1 MTGLTKDRFIDD
13 MDGRFVCRLRSHWT
27 SLVTSKA
34 RGAELT
40 LQSNVAMLDA
50 KFDLGV
56 LDRLHEPCFVAIER
70 PSTGAENWLIYEVV
84 GVKATH
90 LQEQGVDTSMP
101 KVLRE
106 EFLRTI
112 EKGWMDAKENW
123 IDVTS
128 FPTGYLARTR
138 NEHVEFSRTALT
150 PLTGTPVHMLSLEAT
165 NEFVCVEEGVE
176 IGTLKGYGIPFTVR
190 ISDLIRYHTGIFGF
204 TGVGKSNLVSSLV
217 RKALIVM
224 PQLRVVVFDVSG
236 EYVVNLMD
244 KVGKG
249 SILTTEREILENP
262 EGLKVSQIIPETLE
276 DSLDGPGVVEGA
288 LADVHRKGGVRKL
301 DLSTTRMADPRLG
314 MITHLLSN
322 IAESGETGVTGASVA
337 LSSIAELMDECGF
350 DESVRLRDIASKAE
364 AKGKLVDLLQ
374 TFRASVHERSSNAKE
389 AEALVTFLSNP
400 PPQRRRAKGESLA
413 IGPEDLAHEV
423 LAGPKSDVI
432 IVYCADPKDGREATS
447 RYIWELLEMKKKGY
461 SSVNVLTVLDEAQ
474 EFIPDRTKREDFT
487 EMSSAAVEALLRQ
500 GRKYRAG
507 CWLSTQRVAH
517 LNVNALQQL
526 HSYFASTLPRLYDR
540 MVIAD
545 AYSLE
550 YEVLDRLADLEV
562 GEWLFVSYKASKMRN
577 VPVFIKA
584 ENNEDHLVRYLR
596 GRKGQ

>member
-1 MTGLTKDRFIDD
+1 MTELTKGSLIDD
-13 MDGRFVCRLRSHWT
+13 MGGRFVCRLRSHWT

-40 LQSNVAMLDA
+40 LQSNVATLDA

-70 PSTGAENWLIYEVV
+70 PSTGAANWLIYEVV
-84 GVKATH
+84 SVRAVH
-90 LQEQGVDTSMP
+90 LQEQGLDTSMP

-112 EKGWMDAKENW
+112 EKGWKDAKENW

-138 NEHVEFSRTALT
+138 DEHVEFSRTALT
-150 PLTGTPVHMLSLEAT
+150 PLTGTPAHMLSLEAT
-165 NEFVCVEEGVE
+165 KEFVCVEGGAE
-176 IGTLKGYGIPFTVR
+176 IGTLKGYDVPFTVR
-190 ISDLIRYHTGIFGF
+190 IADLIRYHTGIFGF
-204 TGVGKSNLVSSLV
+204 TGVGKSNLVSSLI
-217 RKALIVM
+217 RKALREM

-236 EYVVNLMD
+236 EYAVNLMD
-244 KVGKG
+244 KAGKG
-249 SILTTEREILENP
+249 SILTTEKEILESP
-262 EGLKVSQIIPETLE
+262 EGLEASQIIPETLE
-276 DSLDGPGVVEGA
+276 DSLGGTSVVKSA
-288 LADVHRKGGVRKL
+288 LADVHRQGGVRKL
-301 DLSTTRMADPRLG
+301 DLSTTRMADPRLS
-314 MITHLLSN
+314 MITRLLSN

-337 LSSIAELMDECGF
+337 LTSIAELMDEYGF
-350 DESVRLRDIASKAE
+350 DESVRLRDIAGKAD
-364 AKGKLVDLLQ
+364 AKGKLIDLLQ
-374 TFRASVHERSSNAKE
+374 AFRASVHERSSNAKE
-389 AEALVTFLSNP
+389 ADALLSFLNNP
-400 PPQRRRAKGESLA
+400 PPRRRTKEESLA

-423 LAGPKSDVI
+423 LTGPKSDVI
-432 IVYCADPKDGREATS
+432 IVYCADPKDGREAAS

-461 SSVNVLTVLDEAQ
+461 SSVNVLTVFDEAQ
-474 EFIPDRTKREDFT
+474 EFIPDRTRREDLT

-584 ENNEDHLVRYLR
+584 QNNEDYLVSYLR
-596 GRKGQ
+596 GRKGE

>member
-1 MTGLTKDRFIDD
+1 MTELTRDNFIDD
-13 MDGRFVCRLRSHWT
+13 LNGRFVCRLRGHRT

-40 LQSNVAMLDA
+40 LQSNVATLDA

-70 PSTGAENWLIYEVV
+70 PSTGADNWLIYEVV

-112 EKGWMDAKENW
+112 EKGWKDAKENW
-123 IDVTS
+123 IDITS
-128 FPTGYLARTR
+128 FPTGYLARAKDG
-138 NEHVEFSRTALT
+138 HVEFSRTALT
-150 PLTGTPVHMLSLEAT
+150 PLTGTPAHMLSLEAT
-165 NEFVCVEEGVE
+165 REFVCVEGGVE

-190 ISDLIRYHTGIFGF
+190 VADLVRYHTGIFGF
-204 TGVGKSNLVSSLV
+204 TGVGKSNLVSSLI
-217 RKALIVM
+217 RKALKEL
-224 PQLRVVVFDVSG
+224 PHLRVVVFDVSG
-236 EYVVNLMD
+236 EYVVNLID
-244 KVGKG
+244 KLGKD
-249 SILTTEREILENP
+249 SILTTEREILDSP
-262 EGLKVSQIIPETLE
+262 EGLKTSQIMPETLE
-276 DSLDGPGVVEGA
+276 DSLGGPGAVEDALFELYRRGA
-288 LADVHRKGGVRKL
+288 VRRL
-301 DLSTTRMADPRLG
+301 DLSATRMSDPRLG
-314 MITHLLSN
+314 LITHLLSN

-337 LSSIAELMDECGF
+337 LASIAELMEEYGF
-350 DESVRLRDIASKAE
+350 DESVRLRDIANKAE
-364 AKGKLVDLLQ
+364 ARAKLVGLLQ
-374 TFRASVHERSSNAKE
+374 AFRASVHEKSSNAKE
-389 AEALVTFLSNP
+389 ADALMAFLNSP
-400 PPQRRRAKGESLA
+400 PPQRRRVKEELLA
-413 IGPEDLAHEV
+413 IGPEDLAREA
-423 LAGPKSDVI
+423 LTGPKSDVTV
-432 IVYCADPKDGREATS
+432 VYCADPEDGRDAAS

-461 SSVNVLTVLDEAQ
+461 SSVNVLTVFDEAQ

-584 ENNEDHLVRYLR
+584 ENNEEHLTRYL
-596 GRKGQ
+596 KG